1 MPLRGRLKAVAQKI
15 RAWLDETHSTGFELR
30 RHFFSRF
37 FDSDLVS
44 TPGQWRV
51 VAIGVIGIVASFS
64 LIMTQAYYG
73 KYWRLLELDTPRLF
87 QMAAVSDHLFLI
99 TLSMCL
105 TGLLTALQWPSLF
118 PGLRDYLALTSLP
131 LRTRQI
137 FVAKFTALLAFV
149 SIFIFAINLLP
160 SIILPAVMA
169 GKYFTAGVLN
179 IVSIFVSTTLA
190 AFFIF
195 LALVALQGTLLNI
208 LSTGLFPRVA
218 HFAESAPL
226 TILLC

>member
-1 MPLRGRLKAVAQKI
+1 MALSRPCRAEYRGRMHDTVHNF
-15 RAWLDETHSTGFELR
+15 REWLEETHSTGFELR
-30 RHFFSRF
+30 RHFFRRF

-44 TPGQWRV
+44 MPGQWRV
-51 VAIGVIGIVASFS
+51 VAIGALGIVASFS
-64 LIMTQAYYG
+64 LIMTQAYFA
-73 KYWRLLELDTPRLF
+73 KYRRLLELDSPEPF

-160 SIILPAVMA
+160 SIILPAV
-169 GKYFTAGVLN
+169 
-179 IVSIFVSTTLA
+179 
-190 AFFIF
+190 
-195 LALVALQGTLLNI
+195 
-208 LSTGLFPRVA
+208 
-218 HFAESAPL
+218 
-226 TILLC
+226 